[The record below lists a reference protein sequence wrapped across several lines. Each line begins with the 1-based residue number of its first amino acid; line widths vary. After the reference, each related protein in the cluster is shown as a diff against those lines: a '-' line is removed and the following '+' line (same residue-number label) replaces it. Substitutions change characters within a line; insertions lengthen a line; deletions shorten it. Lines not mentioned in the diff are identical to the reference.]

1 MNAPNRLLSSATL
14 VFISAVLLAACA
26 DTGPHRAPPDRAAQ
40 ARVAQLAASGYR
52 APEQPLTVTMQRW
65 IIAGEALPVDLALP
79 AGNAG
84 RLPLIVY
91 LPGMGESARAGAR
104 WRQAWAHAGYAVLS
118 VQALPDDE
126 LAWSSELARAAD
138 FKGLARERRQAAQTD
153 ARLRIILAVLEQARA
168 RAAAGDALLRRVDFG
183 AVGIAAYE
191 LGAQAALSG
200 PLLAQARAVL
210 LLGPVL
216 PERAE
221 GLAAPLL
228 LVSSRRDR
236 DPTGLEPDPPRRS
249 RTAFEAQDLATLL
262 MLDRAS
268 HAALAG
274 TPEPAPDEVEEPS
287 SGRGRRGGGRRE
299 PTFSDAAPVR
309 ANEDDS
315 AVVIEAASLAF
326 WDANLRDSTAAR
338 SWLRER
344 APAWSQGL
352 AEWSSH
358 QR

>member
-1 MNAPNRLLSSATL
+1 MNVPNRHLPSATL
-14 VFISAVLLAACA
+14 VFISALLLAACSGP
-26 DTGPHRAPPDRAAQ
+26 GPHRAPPDREAQ
-40 ARVAQLAASGYR
+40 ARVAQLTASGYR
-52 APEQPLTVTMQRW
+52 APEQALTVTMQRW

-79 AGNAG
+79 AGSAG

-91 LPGMGESARAGAR
+91 LPGMGESARAGVR
-104 WRQAWAHAGYAVLS
+104 WRQLWAHAGYAVLS
-118 VQALPDDE
+118 VQPLPDDE

-138 FKGLARERRQAAQTD
+138 FKGLARERRQPAQTE

-168 RAAAGDALLRRVDFG
+168 RAAAGDALMRRVDFG
-183 AVGIAAYE
+183 NVGIAAYE
-191 LGAQAALSG
+191 LGAQAALAA
-200 PLLAQARAVL
+200 PLQAQAKALL

-216 PERAE
+216 PERTESIAT
-221 GLAAPLL
+221 PLL
-228 LVSSRRDR
+228 LVSSRRDQ
-236 DPTGLEPDPPRRS
+236 DPTGLDPDPPKRS
-249 RTAFEAQDLATLL
+249 RAAFEAQDSATLL
-262 MLDRAS
+262 MLGRAS
-268 HAALAG
+268 HTALAG
-274 TPEPAPDEVEEPS
+274 APELGPDELDEPS

-326 WDANLRDSTAAR
+326 WDANLRGSSEAR
-338 SWLRER
+338 GWLRER